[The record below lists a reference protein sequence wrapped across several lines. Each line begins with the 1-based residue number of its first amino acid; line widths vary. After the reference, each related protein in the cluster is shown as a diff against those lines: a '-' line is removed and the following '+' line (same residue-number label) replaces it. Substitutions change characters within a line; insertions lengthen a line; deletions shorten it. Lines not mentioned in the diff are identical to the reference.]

1 MLTPGFD
8 RIILRMELWTNYI
21 TELHQAFGYLF
32 ANWVPQ
38 QKIAL
43 GDYGRFQKGVFHRDG
58 NLKDLGIKVRSAP
71 ADGARARYE
80 YHSKNSSSAQLKV
93 SGSGR
98 SSGVKAKAGLEI
110 KFNDANS
117 VFFNAAGCA
126 LQAVTNISE
135 IGDEVRRGLAG
146 DTWEYDWVVITSLIE
161 AKSTTAIIS
170 SSMQGSI
177 VLNTEADVPSI
188 DLADAALKLGVSSES
203 NIGLKVVTEP
213 DCWPLFA
220 CHQAHWRLLGKP
232 GWQTKLL
239 RQETEQSE
247 TSAQIKALRAAG
259 DMDLNEF
266 DFVEIG
272 KR

>member
-1 MLTPGFD
+1 
-8 RIILRMELWTNYI
+8 MELWTNYI

-38 QKIAL
+38 EKIAL
-43 GDYGRFQKGVFHRDG
+43 GDYGRFQMGVFHRDG
-58 NLKDLGIKVRSAP
+58 SLYKDLGIKVNIAP
-71 ADGARARYE
+71 EDDARARYE
-80 YHSKNSSSAQLKV
+80 YHSKNSSSAQLKL
-93 SGSGR
+93 SGSGK
-98 SSGVKAKAGLEI
+98 STGVKAKAGLEI
-110 KFNDANS
+110 KFADANS

-126 LQAVTNISE
+126 LRTVTNLAE
-135 IGDEVRRGLAG
+135 IGEEVRRRLGD
-146 DTWEYDWVVITSLIE
+146 DTWEYDWVVITSLIA

-170 SSMQGSI
+170 SSTQGSI
-177 VLNTEADVPSI
+177 VLNTEANVPTI
-188 DLADAALKLGVSSES
+188 DLADAALKLAVSSES

-239 RQETEQSE
+239 RPETEQSE

-259 DMDLNEF
+259 EMDITEF
-266 DFVEIG
+266 DFVETG
-272 KR
+272 RR